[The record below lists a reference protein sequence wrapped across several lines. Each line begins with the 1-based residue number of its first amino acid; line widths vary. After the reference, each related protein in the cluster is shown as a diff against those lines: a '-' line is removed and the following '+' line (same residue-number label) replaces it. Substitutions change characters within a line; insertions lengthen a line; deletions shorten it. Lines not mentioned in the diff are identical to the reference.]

1 MSSYTIGFGSPPV
14 GSFSV
19 SNLTNGQNPSQTPIV
34 APLTAVQ
41 HISAAQTLTHSLE
54 GPNLVQANQ
63 LVAPLIVLGILED
76 TTWTLPAAR
85 DLLSAYSQGS
95 RSQGVK
101 AGDCYIVPV
110 YNLSVYSATFQH
122 PVDDDDSVVIVSR
135 TQANPPIPPTQGY
148 QTGFGIRWVNTTD
161 APAYTL
167 F

>member
-1 MSSYTIGFGSPPV
+1 MASYTIGFGSTPV

-19 SNLTNGQNPSQTPIV
+19 SNVSNGNGQLPGQTPIV

-41 HISAAQTLTHSLE
+41 HISAAQTLTSSLE

-63 LVAPLIVLGILED
+63 LVAPLIVLGILEN

-110 YNLSVYSATFQH
+110 YNLSPYSATFQH
-122 PVDDDDSVVIVSR
+122 PVDDDDSVTIVSR
-135 TQANPPIPPTQGY
+135 TQANPATEGY

-161 APAYTL
+161 VPAYTL